1 MGETCQYEQKSLKT
15 AFLLSFL
22 LGNMYASGTRTGT
35 GFNYDGLLAQCV
47 SHACY
52 PRSGADRLYLGYV
65 GSGVA
70 KLLINL
76 FLCMLPCCPLWCAF
90 FLALLVSG

>member
-1 MGETCQYEQKSLKT
+1 MGDTCHHEQKSLKT

-22 LGNMYASGTRTGT
+22 LGNMYAKCMEIRYMLVADHSG
-35 GFNYDGLLAQCV
+35 F
-47 SHACY
+47 
-52 PRSGADRLYLGYV
+52 SGADRLYLGYV

-76 FLCMLPCCPLWCAF
+76 FLCVLPCCPLWCGSIIQG
-90 FLALLVSG
+90 LNPVS